1 MDNGFN
7 QYYIKI
13 WAILGIDAK
22 TTHEKLTTALELNA
36 LSCPTVYEWGKGA
49 KKTINAHRYIDLFEE
64 VDVPTMK
71 QLFPDN
77 DYIFENDTSRIH
89 RTSGVTNFV
98 EENIPERINIDD
110 QAAKM
115 DDI

>member
-1 MDNGFN
+1 MGQNGNHRFLCTKSTVMFTGRKLSARV
-7 QYYIKI
+7 Y
-13 WAILGIDAK
+13 AFID
-22 TTHEKLTTALELNA
+22 EFLDQ
-36 LSCPTVYEWGKGA
+36 YEWGKGA
-49 KKTINAHRYIDLFEE
+49 KKTKNAHRYIDLFEE

-89 RTSGVTNFV
+89 RTPGVTNFV

-110 QAAKM
+110 QATKM

>member
-1 MDNGFN
+1 MGQND
-7 QYYIKI
+7 Q
-13 WAILGIDAK
+13 
-22 TTHEKLTTALELNA
+22 
-36 LSCPTVYEWGKGA
+36 YEWGKGA